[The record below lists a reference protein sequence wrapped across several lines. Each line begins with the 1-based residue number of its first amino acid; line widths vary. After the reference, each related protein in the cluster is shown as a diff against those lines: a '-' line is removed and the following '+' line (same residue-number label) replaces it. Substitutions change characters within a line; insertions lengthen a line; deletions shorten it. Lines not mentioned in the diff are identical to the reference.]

1 MIIVV
6 GGIKGGIGKTT
17 IAINFAV
24 MLSQNGQD
32 VLLIDADDQ
41 SSSTA
46 ITAWREETY
55 ENGAGYA
62 LARLTGKTL
71 ATQVQ
76 RHAEKYDHVVIDVGG
91 RDTSSQR
98 GALVGRDTS
107 SQRGALVVADIYMVP
122 FPPKSLD
129 VDTLDQVETLVNL
142 AKAVNPDLRA
152 VSFLNKAY
160 PRNRD
165 NDAAADLLR
174 DSAEIDYL
182 DTRIC
187 DRKAVSD
194 AISEGR
200 GVIEYRPRNPKAI
213 AEITALY
220 EAVMRDSVLSP

>member
-55 ENGAGYA
+55 KNGAGYA

-76 RHAEKYDHVVIDVGG
+76 RHAEKYDHVVIDVG
-91 RDTSSQR
+91 
-98 GALVGRDTS
+98 GRDTS

>member
-55 ENGAGYA
+55 KNGAGYA

-76 RHAEKYDHVVIDVGG
+76 RHAEKYDHVVIDVG
-91 RDTSSQR
+91 
-98 GALVGRDTS
+98 GRDTS

-220 EAVMRDSVLSP
+220 EAVMRDSV

>member
-55 ENGAGYA
+55 KNGAGYA

-98 GALVGRDTS
+98 GALV
-107 SQRGALVVADIYMVP
+107 VADIYMVP

-129 VDTLDQVETLVNL
+129 VDTLDQVEDLVNL

-220 EAVMRDSVLSP
+220 EAVMQDSALSP

>member
-17 IAINFAV
+17 IAINCAV

-55 ENGAGYA
+55 KNGAGYA

-76 RHAEKYDHVVIDVGG
+76 RHAEKYDHVVIDVG
-91 RDTSSQR
+91 
-98 GALVGRDTS
+98 GRDTS

-220 EAVMRDSVLSP
+220 EGVMQDSAVAPYCGQFGVKMGT

>member
-17 IAINFAV
+17 IAINLAI

-32 VLLIDADDQ
+32 VLLVDADDQ

-55 ENGAGYA
+55 EDGAGYA

-71 ATQVQ
+71 AAQVRRQ
-76 RHAEKYDHVVIDVGG
+76 AGKYDHVVIDVGG
-91 RDTSSQR
+91 RDTASQR
-98 GALVGRDTS
+98 A
-107 SQRGALVVADIYMVP
+107 ALVVADVYMIP

-129 VDTLDQVETLVNL
+129 VDTLDQVETLVDL

-165 NDAAADLLR
+165 NDDAAALLR
-174 DSAEIDYL
+174 DSAEIEYL
-182 DTRIC
+182 GTRVC

-200 GVIEYRPRNPKAI
+200 SVVEYRPRNPKAI

-220 EAVMRDSVLSP
+220 EAVVQDSVLTP

>member
-55 ENGAGYA
+55 KNGAGYA
-62 LARLTGKTL
+62 LARLTGETL

-76 RHAEKYDHVVIDVGG
+76 RHAEKYDHVVIDVG
-91 RDTSSQR
+91 
-98 GALVGRDTS
+98 GRDTS

-129 VDTLDQVETLVNL
+129 VDTLDQVEDLVNL

-200 GVIEYRPRNPKAI
+200 SVIEYRPRNPKAI
-213 AEITALY
+213 AEFTALY

>member
-1 MIIVV
+1 MIIVI

-17 IAINFAV
+17 IAINLAV

-55 ENGAGYA
+55 KNGAGYA

-76 RHAEKYDHVVIDVGG
+76 RHAEKYDHVVIDVG
-91 RDTSSQR
+91 
-98 GALVGRDTS
+98 GRDTS

-220 EAVMRDSVLSP
+220 EAVMRDSALSP

>member
-55 ENGAGYA
+55 KNGAGYA

-76 RHAEKYDHVVIDVGG
+76 RHAEKYDHVVIDVG
-91 RDTSSQR
+91 
-98 GALVGRDTS
+98 GRDTS

-213 AEITALY
+213 AEFTALY

>member
-1 MIIVV
+1 MIIVF

-55 ENGAGYA
+55 KNGAGYA

-76 RHAEKYDHVVIDVGG
+76 RHAEKYDHVVIDVG
-91 RDTSSQR
+91 
-98 GALVGRDTS
+98 GRDTS

-220 EAVMRDSVLSP
+220 EAVMRDSA

>member
-17 IAINFAV
+17 IAINFVV

-55 ENGAGYA
+55 KNGAGYA

-76 RHAEKYDHVVIDVGG
+76 RHAEKYDHVVIDVG
-91 RDTSSQR
+91 
-98 GALVGRDTS
+98 GRDTS

-220 EAVMRDSVLSP
+220 EAVMRDSALSP

>member
-55 ENGAGYA
+55 KNGAGYA

-98 GALVGRDTS
+98 GALV
-107 SQRGALVVADIYMVP
+107 VADIYMVP

-129 VDTLDQVETLVNL
+129 VDTLDQVADLVNL

-220 EAVMRDSVLSP
+220 EAVMQDSALSP

>member
-1 MIIVV
+1 MIIVI

-17 IAINFAV
+17 IAINLAV

-55 ENGAGYA
+55 KNGAGYA

-91 RDTSSQR
+91 RDT
-98 GALVGRDTS
+98 A
-107 SQRGALVVADIYMVP
+107 SQRGALVVADVYMVP

-129 VDTLDQVETLVNL
+129 VDTLDQVEDLVNL

-220 EAVMRDSVLSP
+220 EAVMQDSALSP

>member
-55 ENGAGYA
+55 KNGAGYA

-76 RHAEKYDHVVIDVGG
+76 RHAEKYDHVVIDVG
-91 RDTSSQR
+91 
-98 GALVGRDTS
+98 GRDTS

-220 EAVMRDSVLSP
+220 EAVMRDSALSP

>member
-55 ENGAGYA
+55 KNGAGYA

-76 RHAEKYDHVVIDVGG
+76 RHAEKYDHVVIDVG
-91 RDTSSQR
+91 
-98 GALVGRDTS
+98 GRDTS

-220 EAVMRDSVLSP
+220 EAIMRDSALSP

>member
-1 MIIVV
+1 VIIVV

-55 ENGAGYA
+55 KNGAGYA

-76 RHAEKYDHVVIDVGG
+76 RHAEKYDHVVIDVG
-91 RDTSSQR
+91 
-98 GALVGRDTS
+98 GRDTS

-220 EAVMRDSVLSP
+220 EAVMRDSALSP

>member
-1 MIIVV
+1 MIIVF

-55 ENGAGYA
+55 KNGAGYA

-76 RHAEKYDHVVIDVGG
+76 RHAEKYDHVVIDVG
-91 RDTSSQR
+91 
-98 GALVGRDTS
+98 GRDTS

-220 EAVMRDSVLSP
+220 EAVMRDSV

>member
-55 ENGAGYA
+55 KNGAGYA

-98 GALVGRDTS
+98 GALV
-107 SQRGALVVADIYMVP
+107 VADIYMVP

-129 VDTLDQVETLVNL
+129 VDTLDQVEDLVNL

-213 AEITALY
+213 AEFTAL
-220 EAVMRDSVLSP
+220 

>member
-1 MIIVV
+1 MIIVI

-46 ITAWREETY
+46 LTAWREETY
-55 ENGAGYA
+55 KNGAGYA

-76 RHAEKYDHVVIDVGG
+76 RHAEKYDHVVIDVG
-91 RDTSSQR
+91 
-98 GALVGRDTS
+98 GRDTS

-220 EAVMRDSVLSP
+220 EAVMRDSV

>member
-55 ENGAGYA
+55 KNGAGYA

-98 GALVGRDTS
+98 GALV
-107 SQRGALVVADIYMVP
+107 VADIYMVP

-129 VDTLDQVETLVNL
+129 VDTLDQVEDLVNL

-220 EAVMRDSVLSP
+220 EAVMRDSV

>member
-1 MIIVV
+1 MIIVF

-55 ENGAGYA
+55 KNGAGYA

-76 RHAEKYDHVVIDVGG
+76 RHAEKYDHVVIDVG
-91 RDTSSQR
+91 
-98 GALVGRDTS
+98 GRDTS

-220 EAVMRDSVLSP
+220 EAVMRDSALSP